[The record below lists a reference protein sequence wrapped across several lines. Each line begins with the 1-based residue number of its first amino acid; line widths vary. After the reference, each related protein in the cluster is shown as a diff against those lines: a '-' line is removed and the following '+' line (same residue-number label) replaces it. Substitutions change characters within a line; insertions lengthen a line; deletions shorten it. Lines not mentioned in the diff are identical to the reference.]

1 MRILGRLVQHIAIG
15 DLGAE
20 EDGSDETDNRDGGK
34 DDDMLVTRPRERI
47 FLTGVLQIGVKG
59 DRSQNEKEGDE
70 HRAEKCVNHFN
81 KVLKVTKMAGPSR

>member
-1 MRILGRLVQHIAIG
+1 MYSVGGTGWKPCPRNHDGSFRSRLDFLGYIAVG

-70 HRAEKCVNHFN
+70 HR
-81 KVLKVTKMAGPSR
+81 R